1 MSISLG
7 RLEQLITVARC
18 GSFSRAA
25 EELHISQPALS
36 RSIAALES
44 RYGFQIFNRIG
55 HGVLPTAAGAQVLAQ
70 AEPLLQSMRVFES
83 NLGLLASGVAG
94 TLKLGLPPLLASQL
108 LAELAREFFSSHMQA
123 EISVSIRSGPVLL
136 EELKNDAIELF
147 FFAETQIDAP
157 PEIEMEPVGVI
168 RPVFVVRAGHPL
180 AARRNLTLDDLGEFP
195 WASSVEPPVM
205 GERLNPTR
213 LLCDNYHILRDVV
226 LQTDL
231 VCICTHDF
239 VGRDLAEGRLREVH
253 VPGVLPAESTIYAA
267 KLRGRIAS
275 PLALAAIQRV
285 RAHLTAPPADP
296 ISRARVQPTIR

>member
-1 MSISLG
+1 MSVSLG

-25 EELHISQPALS
+25 EELNISQPALS

-44 RYGFQIFNRIG
+44 RYGFQIFNRVG
-55 HGVLPTAAGAQVLAQ
+55 HGVLPTAAGAEVLAQ

-83 NLGLLASGVAG
+83 NLGLLASGAAG

-108 LAELAREFFSSHMQA
+108 LAKLACEFFSSHTQA
-123 EISVSIRSGPVLL
+123 EIRVSIRSGPTLL

-147 FFAETQIDAP
+147 FFAESQVEAP
-157 PEIEMEPVGVI
+157 PEVEMEAVGVI
-168 RPVFVVRAGHPL
+168 RPIFVGRAGHPL
-180 AARRNLTLDDLGEFP
+180 AARRDLTLDDLGAFP

-205 GERLNPTR
+205 GERLNPAR
-213 LLCDNYHILRDVV
+213 LTCDNYHVLRNVV

-231 VCICTHDF
+231 VCICTRDF
-239 VGRDLAEGRLREVH
+239 VRQDLAEGRVCELD
-253 VPGVLPAESTIYAA
+253 VPGVLPAESAVYAA
-267 KLRGRIAS
+267 KLHGRIAS

-285 RAHLTAPPADP
+285 RAHLATP
-296 ISRARVQPTIR
+296 R